1 MLVMKDKTAII
12 KTAQKYASKGQID
25 KAIAEW
31 EKLLDEAKDGN
42 IHNTIGDLYLRKGAE
57 REAIESFD
65 KAAEIFRK
73 DGFYPKAIAIY
84 KKILNIAPNN
94 VDALIAL
101 ARLNAEKGLTGNA
114 IENYYRAAEIYNREG
129 LTEKATMVVEK
140 MLHLSPADV
149 ITRSKIAYLYFRIG
163 LRERAANEYASIGAT
178 YLEKNDYEKAEEF
191 YNKAMEY
198 DPDNVSALI
207 GLSNLAG
214 KLKNTDKAFRYL
226 ETAMSLDP
234 DNKEV
239 LLSYARLAIEF
250 NKTEDAK
257 KALIKLAEADPSDI
271 RARKLLGTLYLDEGL
286 LEIAWE
292 ELLPYI
298 DDALNKQ
305 KWSEAHELLHKFK
318 DLYPVAAKQRL
329 LHICKAQGDDNAIS
343 HELKE
348 LAGLY
353 KNEGS
358 NEDALHLYKEALEL
372 NPDDSTASDK
382 IKELEI
388 MLGISEPPVET
399 ASEEQIAAEDN
410 LIAASGTE
418 EVSIPQEEPAPEM
431 HTVIQRNTMPAEPE
445 PENADIPSQAHT
457 TMSAEEFA
465 AKKAEADFYARQGL
479 ENEAI
484 KIYETIISACP
495 GNEEIAQKLRSLK
508 PTDAQTT
515 GISIEKIHEEAT
527 ASQSGADDD
536 LQALFERFEKSDEG
550 TVDYD
555 AHYTT
560 GLEFKQ
566 KGLLDEAIKELRI
579 AAGDQ
584 EKKQRNSTMLALCY
598 MEKGSYPLAIAEF
611 NKIIDKMAP
620 SDSTYLHVKYELAN
634 AHMNNKDYGRALE
647 LFSEVQEYNPDFKD
661 VSGKVDSL
669 KAQVIQTAEERPKP
683 KRDRVS
689 YI

>member
-1 MLVMKDKTAII
+1 MKDKTAII
-12 KTAQKYASKGQID
+12 NTAHKYASKGQTD

-31 EKLLDEAKDGN
+31 EKLLDERKDGN
-42 IHNTIGDLYLRKGAE
+42 IHNTIGDLYLRKGTE
-57 REAIESFD
+57 GEAIESFD

-305 KWSEAHELLHKFK
+305 KWSEAHEILHKFK
-318 DLYPVAAKQRL
+318 DLYPVATNQRL

-353 KNEGS
+353 ENEGS
-358 NEDALHLYKEALEL
+358 NEDALQLYKEALEL
-372 NPDDSTASDK
+372 NHDDSAASDK

-388 MLGISEPPVET
+388 LLGISEPPVET
-399 ASEEQIAAEDN
+399 VSEERSAAEDN
-410 LIAASGTE
+410 VTAAPGPEE
-418 EVSIPQEEPAPEM
+418 EVSIPQEATTTEM
-431 HTVIQRNTMPAEPE
+431 HMVIERNTIPAEPE
-445 PENADIPSQAHT
+445 NTGVPSRAQP
-457 TMSAEEFA
+457 TMSVEEFA
-465 AKKAEADFYARQGL
+465 AKKAEADFYAQQGL
-479 ENEAI
+479 ESEAI
-484 KIYETIISACP
+484 KIYETLASAFP
-495 GNEEIAQKLRSLK
+495 ANEEIAGKLRSLK
-508 PTDAQTT
+508 SPGIQTNGT
-515 GISIEKIHEEAT
+515 SIEKTREET
-527 ASQSGADDD
+527 AGSPSGADDD
-536 LQALFERFEKSDEG
+536 LRALFEKFENNEEG
-550 TVDYD
+550 TVDYET
-555 AHYTT
+555 HYTT

-566 KGLLDEAIKELRI
+566 KGLIDEAIKELQI
-579 AAGDQ
+579 AAGDE

-598 MEKGSYPLAIAEF
+598 MEKGAYQLAIAEF
-611 NKIIDKMAP
+611 NKIIDAMTP

-647 LFSEVQEYNPDFKD
+647 LFSEVREYNPEFKD
-661 VSGKVDSL
+661 VSAKVDSL
-669 KAQVIQTAEERPKP
+669 KVQILQTQQEMPKP
-683 KRDRVS
+683 KKDRVS

>member
-1 MLVMKDKTAII
+1 MKDKTAII

-372 NPDDSTASDK
+372 NPD
-382 IKELEI
+382 
-388 MLGISEPPVET
+388 
-399 ASEEQIAAEDN
+399 
-410 LIAASGTE
+410 
-418 EVSIPQEEPAPEM
+418 
-431 HTVIQRNTMPAEPE
+431 
-445 PENADIPSQAHT
+445 
-457 TMSAEEFA
+457 
-465 AKKAEADFYARQGL
+465 
-479 ENEAI
+479 
-484 KIYETIISACP
+484 
-495 GNEEIAQKLRSLK
+495 
-508 PTDAQTT
+508 
-515 GISIEKIHEEAT
+515 
-527 ASQSGADDD
+527 
-536 LQALFERFEKSDEG
+536 
-550 TVDYD
+550 
-555 AHYTT
+555 
-560 GLEFKQ
+560 
-566 KGLLDEAIKELRI
+566 
-579 AAGDQ
+579 
-584 EKKQRNSTMLALCY
+584 
-598 MEKGSYPLAIAEF
+598 
-611 NKIIDKMAP
+611 
-620 SDSTYLHVKYELAN
+620 
-634 AHMNNKDYGRALE
+634 
-647 LFSEVQEYNPDFKD
+647 
-661 VSGKVDSL
+661 
-669 KAQVIQTAEERPKP
+669 
-683 KRDRVS
+683 
-689 YI
+689 

>member
-1 MLVMKDKTAII
+1 MPQIPEKVLID
-12 KTAQKYASKGQID
+12 ASKLRLGEEAKSFIAGTKFNKRQIEVLYANNPKPFVFKRLMEMAKDVGRSDLVDALQQIIETYTHYKVGKKEKINTVTGTNTAVLKTPWVIRQEKQIKKFEELLEKELGGKINGLKSHTID
-25 KAIAEW
+25 KLTE
-31 EKLLDEAKDGN
+31 EAKDHKKYDTYHSTTLEGYQVTPEQVEALLSGA
-42 IHNTIGDLYLRKGAE
+42 IPEKQQTKG
-57 REAIESFD
+57 
-65 KAAEIFRK
+65 
-73 DGFYPKAIAIY
+73 
-84 KKILNIAPNN
+84 
-94 VDALIAL
+94 
-101 ARLNAEKGLTGNA
+101 
-114 IENYYRAAEIYNREG
+114 EG
-129 LTEKATMVVEK
+129 LE
-140 MLHLSPADV
+140 
-149 ITRSKIAYLYFRIG
+149 RI
-163 LRERAANEYASIGAT
+163 
-178 YLEKNDYEKAEEF
+178 KNNMAIVGY
-191 YNKAMEY
+191 
-198 DPDNVSALI
+198 S
-207 GLSNLAG
+207 
-214 KLKNTDKAFRYL
+214 KAF
-226 ETAMSLDP
+226 DF
-234 DNKEV
+234 V
-239 LLSYARLAIEF
+239 L
-250 NKTEDAK
+250 
-257 KALIKLAEADPSDI
+257 
-271 RARKLLGTLYLDEGL
+271 
-286 LEIAWE
+286 
-292 ELLPYI
+292 
-298 DDALNKQ
+298 
-305 KWSEAHELLHKFK
+305 
-318 DLYPVAAKQRL
+318 
-329 LHICKAQGDDNAIS
+329 
-343 HELKE
+343 
-348 LAGLY
+348 
-353 KNEGS
+353 
-358 NEDALHLYKEALEL
+358 
-372 NPDDSTASDK
+372 
-382 IKELEI
+382 
-388 MLGISEPPVET
+388 
-399 ASEEQIAAEDN
+399 
-410 LIAASGTE
+410 
-418 EVSIPQEEPAPEM
+418 
-431 HTVIQRNTMPAEPE
+431 
-445 PENADIPSQAHT
+445 
-457 TMSAEEFA
+457 
-465 AKKAEADFYARQGL
+465 KKAEADFYAKQGL

>member
-1 MLVMKDKTAII
+1 MKDKTAII
-12 KTAQKYASKGQID
+12 NTAQKYASKGQTD

-31 EKLLDEAKDGN
+31 EKLLDERKDGN
-42 IHNTIGDLYLRKGAE
+42 IHNTIGDLYLRKGSE
-57 REAIESFD
+57 QQAIESFD

-84 KKILNIAPNN
+84 KKILNIAPDN

-101 ARLNAEKGLTGNA
+101 ARLNTEKGLTGNA

-140 MLHLSPADV
+140 MLQLSPADV
-149 ITRSKIAYLYFRIG
+149 STRSRIAYLYFRIG
-163 LRERAANEYASIGAT
+163 LRERAANEYASIAAT
-178 YLEKNDYEKAEEF
+178 YLEKSDYEKAQEF
-191 YNKAMEY
+191 YDKAMEY
-198 DPDNVSALI
+198 DPENVSALI

-214 KLKNTDKAFRYL
+214 ELKNTDKAFQYL
-226 ETAMSLDP
+226 ETAMSYNP

-239 LLSYARLAIEF
+239 LLSYAMLAIKF
-250 NKTEDAK
+250 NKTGDAK
-257 KALIKLAEADPSDI
+257 KALIKLAQADPSHI
-271 RARKLLGTLYLDEGL
+271 LARKLLGTLYLNEGL

-298 DDALNKQ
+298 DDALNKG
-305 KWSEAHELLHKFK
+305 KWSEAHEILHKFK

-329 LHICKAQGDDNAIS
+329 LHICKAQGDDNAIN

-353 KNEGS
+353 ENEGS
-358 NEDALHLYKEALEL
+358 NEDALQLYKEALAL

-382 IKELEI
+382 VKKLEI
-388 MLGISEPPVET
+388 TLGISEPPLET
-399 ASEEQIAAEDN
+399 VSEEHIAAEDN
-410 LIAASGTE
+410 FMAASGYEE
-418 EVSIPQEEPAPEM
+418 EVSIPQEVTTPEM
-431 HTVIQRNTMPAEPE
+431 HMVIERNTISSEPE
-445 PENADIPSQAHT
+445 PENAGIPSQAQ
-457 TMSAEEFA
+457 SNLSVEEFA
-465 AKKAEADFYARQGL
+465 AKKAEADFYAKQGL

-484 KIYETIISACP
+484 KIYESLISAFP
-495 GNEEIAQKLRSLK
+495 GNEEIAQKLRALK
-508 PTDAQTT
+508 PTGAQPG
-515 GISIEKIHEEAT
+515 GISIEKIQEET
-527 ASQSGADDD
+527 PASQSGADDD
-536 LQALFERFEKSDEG
+536 LRALFDKFEKSDEEP
-550 TVDYD
+550 VDYES
-555 AHYTT
+555 HYTS

-584 EKKQRNSTMLALCY
+584 GKKQRNSTMLALCY
-598 MEKGSYPLAIAEF
+598 MEKGAYPLAIAEF
-611 NKIIDKMAP
+611 NKIIDAMTP

-647 LFSEVQEYNPDFKD
+647 LFSEVQEHNSGFKD

-669 KAQVIQTAEERPKP
+669 KAQVVQTQEDMQKP
-683 KRDRVS
+683 KKDRVS